1 MRPKFLGQQLAF
13 KQVFGMN
20 PHQVLVVYGLVE
32 YHQDMGRW
40 TSDPALPDATIP
52 DTASSSKIWFFF
64 LPIYAVRTANLP
76 LNYMNL
82 KHLRQDEVFILHWK
96 NIYKSY
102 HENIMFFREKIINCF
117 LKIIIIMIFFL
128 PIFRLVK
135 KS

>member
-1 MRPKFLGQQLAF
+1 MAETQTTCRFLI
-13 KQVFGMN
+13 VN
-20 PHQVLVVYGLVE
+20 DE
-32 YHQDMGRW
+32 D
-40 TSDPALPDATIP
+40 IN
-52 DTASSSKIWFFF
+52 KIVDNA
-64 LPIYAVRTANLP
+64 I
-76 LNYMNL
+76 
-82 KHLRQDEVFILHWK
+82 HWK

>member
-1 MRPKFLGQQLAF
+1 MISVIILGKL
-13 KQVFGMN
+13 
-20 PHQVLVVYGLVE
+20 VLFTYNFRKNSGTGSMFSNHLRTVLNFDVTG
-32 YHQDMGRW
+32 G
-40 TSDPALPDATIP
+40 TTP
-52 DTASSSKIWFFF
+52 SKI
-64 LPIYAVRTANLP
+64 PKVP
-76 LNYMNL
+76 PP
-82 KHLRQDEVFILHWK
+82 HWK